1 MRSALLR
8 SSKLVVPAF
17 LVGVLLSALG
27 APLWRE
33 LIMLV
38 MQDRYGELVFKC
50 DMAMREHMLAKQRL
64 VETPSDGNVDLLEM
78 AQLGLLDCQ
87 DYDLMRKRLI
97 QFGLGENELSLMGLK
112 AIEERAVTLQQVVEI
127 HEIRY

>member
-1 MRSALLR
+1 M
-8 SSKLVVPAF
+8 
-17 LVGVLLSALG
+17 VGVLVSALG
-27 APLWRE
+27 APLWKE

-38 MQDRYGELVFKC
+38 TQDRYGELVFRC

-64 VETPSDGNVDLLEM
+64 VETPSDGNVDLVGM

-112 AIEERAVTLQQVVEI
+112 AIEERAITLQQVVEI

>member
-17 LVGVLLSALG
+17 LAGLLVSAFG
-27 APLWRE
+27 APLWKE
-33 LIMLV
+33 FIMLIK
-38 MQDRYGELVFKC
+38 QDRYGELVFKC

-64 VETPSDGNVDLLEM
+64 VETPSAGNVDLVEM